1 MSLIEWKT
9 QFVFEHNRE
18 PSDEETETYFNEV
31 VTRHFKNDKEE
42 DPWVVGE
49 THTTINFGGTF
60 AYVSNEM
67 IQKHIKKL
75 SDEELDKISERAIRN
90 VMNKNKK

>member
-1 MSLIEWKT
+1 MSLIEWKEE
-9 QFVFEHNRE
+9 FINKNGREH
-18 PSDEETETYFNEV
+18 SDEETETYFNEV
-31 VTRHFKNDKEE
+31 VTRHFKNDKGE

-67 IQKHIKKL
+67 LQKHIKRL
-75 SDEELDKISERAIRN
+75 SNKELDEISERAIRN
-90 VMNKNKK
+90 VMNKSKK